1 MKKRT
6 IPKLFPDTSQ
16 RSASGKW
23 RIASCALFLT
33 LGVHTCFA
41 QAGSGAAPPGAN
53 AKEVPDVS
61 EKLDAM
67 KKRIDQ
73 LESELAA
80 SIALLKSQLPAAK
93 DAGKVQATPGPSESA
108 RSSNSAAISPSAVT
122 ASAVTASAV
131 PAVAPITAS
140 VEPPPT
146 RVTLSGAGPANT
158 AAQSSAA
165 TPASANVSPY
175 ANSGSYWKRWVKK
188 DKTTSA
194 QSDPVNTAS
203 LGTPPASA
211 FDIKAKEALN
221 SDAPFPASAQEPAP
235 PAGSPAAAPATPPV
249 DLQTPFAYA
258 DFTWMNSNSRNH
270 DEVLDGKY
278 FSGEFRVDTNYMYD
292 YEHPID
298 HTLDE
303 TTEGERTGEFVIQAL
318 NVGGDFHA
326 GNMQGRILTQFGAVS
341 TAVPR
346 NDASYSQ
353 GQWDLAD
360 AYRYLSEMYA
370 GYHIDVQHGLNI
382 QVGDFLSYIGL
393 FSYYSFDNWMYQPS
407 YVSSNTPW
415 FFTGMRVQW
424 FPTNKLKIEPWLING
439 WQTYAKYN
447 GRQGLGGQIL
457 WRPTGNLDF
466 VFNTYTLG
474 RDVLYNPYRS
484 RYHEDDSQEWKYYER
499 PGKGLDRM
507 AFTVT
512 EDFGCETGGGVKC
525 THGTAATPA
534 QNFTGIMAYRRWWFH
549 KDMFSFN
556 IGGGVVDNPGRYLA
570 LLPPINGANAT
581 SGSPYF
587 TENPG
592 DQFRAY
598 DYQVAFEYMPSQ
610 WVTWHVEFTQRGAQ
624 QPLFAGPGG
633 MTPPGGNNGAPQNYA
648 CSNGANSG
656 FGFGALSQAQAS
668 CAAGGNGGIWEPNL
682 VKQERRWIFSLMV
695 KL

>member
-1 MKKRT
+1 MTKNK
-6 IPKLFPDTSQ
+6 IPIHPPDTLR
-16 RSASGKW
+16 RSALSKW
-23 RIASCALFLT
+23 RIASYASVLAL
-33 LGVHTCFA
+33 GQYTCFA
-41 QAGSGAAPPGAN
+41 QAVSSAPAQQTGAAQPASSD
-53 AKEVPDVS
+53 ADK
-61 EKLDAM
+61 KLDEM
-67 KKRIDQ
+67 QKHIQQ
-73 LESELAA
+73 LESDLAA
-80 SIALLKSQLPAAK
+80 SLEQLKAQLAAGKDKDKDKDKQASPAAT
-93 DAGKVQATPGPSESA
+93 QASDKTPAAAPAPASA
-108 RSSNSAAISPSAVT
+108 PATNQTNASLNAAPAAAEQANSAP
-122 ASAVTASAV
+122 
-131 PAVAPITAS
+131 
-140 VEPPPT
+140 
-146 RVTLSGAGPANT
+146 
-158 AAQSSAA
+158 SAA
-165 TPASANVSPY
+165 TNAAPNALK
-175 ANSGSYWKRWVKK
+175 GTFWKRWNKNQLN
-188 DKTTSA
+188 TPQPSPTA
-194 QSDPVNTAS
+194 TAS
-203 LGTPPASA
+203 LAPPPASA
-211 FDIKAKEALN
+211 FDTRAADALN
-221 SDAPFPASAQEPAP
+221 SDAFPAQPASAQDTTAQGAAPGAATPAP
-235 PAGSPAAAPATPPV
+235 AI
-249 DLQTPFAYA
+249 DLQTPFAFG
-258 DFTWMNSNSRNH
+258 DFTWMNSVPRNH

-370 GYHIDVQHGLNI
+370 GYHLDVQHGLNI

-457 WRPTGNLDF
+457 WRPTTNLDF
-466 VFNTYTLG
+466 VWNTYTLG
-474 RDVLYNPYRS
+474 RDTLYTPYRS
-484 RYHEDDSQEWKYYER
+484 RYHEDDSQEWKYYDH
-499 PGKGLDRM
+499 PGKFMHRM
-507 AFTVT
+507 AFTLT
-512 EDFGCETGGGVKC
+512 EDVGCETGGEKQNPTDAGNTNVVC
-525 THGTAATPA
+525 THGNVNGRPPS
-534 QNFTGIMAYRRWWFH
+534 QNFMGIMAYHRWWFD
-549 KDMFSFN
+549 KDKFSFN

-587 TENPG
+587 PEAPG
-592 DQFRAY
+592 LPFRGY

-610 WVTWHVEFTQRGAQ
+610 WVTWHVEFTQRGADV
-624 QPLFAGPGG
+624 PLFAGPGG

-656 FGFGALSQAQAS
+656 YGYGSLNLAQSA
-668 CAAGGNGGIWEPNL
+668 CAAGGNGGIWEPDL
-682 VKQERRWIFSLMV
+682 VKQERRWIFALMV

>member
-1 MKKRT
+1 MTKHS
-6 IPKLFPDTSQ
+6 IPIPFPHIS
-16 RSASGKW
+16 RPASLGKW
-23 RIASCALFLT
+23 RIAFCGLVLPFCQI
-33 LGVHTCFA
+33 TCFA
-41 QAGSGAAPPGAN
+41 QTGSEAPAPQSGAAQPGSAD
-53 AKEVPDVS
+53 ASKQ
-61 EKLDAM
+61 LDAIQ
-67 KKRIDQ
+67 KHIEQ

-80 SIALLKSQLPAAK
+80 SLAQLKARLAASKDGSDTVKDKDKREPALQASTVTVPPQAIASPSVPTAA
-93 DAGKVQATPGPSESA
+93 
-108 RSSNSAAISPSAVT
+108 SAAQQQ
-122 ASAVTASAV
+122 ASTT
-131 PAVAPITAS
+131 I
-140 VEPPPT
+140 PP
-146 RVTLSGAGPANT
+146 
-158 AAQSSAA
+158 
-165 TPASANVSPY
+165 SANVSPY
-175 ANSGSYWKRWVKK
+175 ASSGSFWRRWVKK
-188 DKTTSA
+188 DKAAQADSA
-194 QSDPVNTAS
+194 PVTTAS
-203 LGTPPASA
+203 LGKPPSSA
-211 FDIKAKEALN
+211 FDLRANEALN
-221 SDAPFPASAQEPAP
+221 SDASFPASAQDAAAQAPA
-235 PAGSPAAAPATPPV
+235 AGAPAAAGPPPV
-249 DLQTPFAYA
+249 DLQTPFAFG
-258 DFTWMNSNSRNH
+258 DFTWMNSVPRNH

-292 YEHPID
+292 YEHPTD

-370 GYHIDVQHGLNI
+370 GYHLDVQHGLNI

-457 WRPTGNLDF
+457 WRPTPNLDF
-466 VFNTYTLG
+466 VWNTYTLG
-474 RDVLYNPYRS
+474 RDTLYNPYRS
-484 RYHEDDSQEWKYYER
+484 RYHEDDSQEWKYYDR
-499 PGKGLDRM
+499 PGKMLDKM

-512 EDFGCETGGGVKC
+512 EDVGCETGGEKQNPTNAGGTNVVC
-525 THGTAATPA
+525 THGNINGRPPS
-534 QNFTGIMAYRRWWFH
+534 QNFMGIMAYHRWWFH

-556 IGGGVVDNPGRYLA
+556 VGGGVVDNPGRYLA

-581 SGSPYF
+581 SGTPYF
-587 TENPG
+587 PENPG
-592 DQFRAY
+592 LPFRGY

-610 WVTWHVEFTQRGAQ
+610 WVTWHVEFTQRGSDV
-624 QPLFAGPGG
+624 PLFAGPGG

-656 FGFGALSQAQAS
+656 YGFGSLGLAQSA
-668 CAAGGNGGIWEPNL
+668 CAAGGNGGIWYPDL

>member
-1 MKKRT
+1 M
-6 IPKLFPDTSQ
+6 I
-16 RSASGKW
+16 
-23 RIASCALFLT
+23 
-33 LGVHTCFA
+33 CFA
-41 QAGSGAAPPGAN
+41 QSGTEAPAQPAGVVQPASPDAA
-53 AKEVPDVS
+53 KQ
-61 EKLDAM
+61 LDAM
-67 KKRIDQ
+67 QKHIEQ
-73 LESELAA
+73 LEADLSASLAQLKAQLAA
-80 SIALLKSQLPAAK
+80 NDKDKGKDKQAPEVTAA
-93 DAGKVQATPGPSESA
+93 VSA
-108 RSSNSAAISPSAVT
+108 PSAAPQPVASLSTPQQASSSP
-122 ASAVTASAV
+122 
-131 PAVAPITAS
+131 PAGT
-140 VEPPPT
+140 
-146 RVTLSGAGPANT
+146 
-158 AAQSSAA
+158 
-165 TPASANVSPY
+165 NVSPY
-175 ANSGSYWKRWVKK
+175 ANSGSFWKRWVKGQK
-188 DKTTSA
+188 SSQS
-194 QSDPVNTAS
+194 QSDPVTTAS
-203 LGTPPASA
+203 VGMPPVSA
-211 FDIKAKEALN
+211 FDVRAKDALN
-221 SDAPFPASAQEPAP
+221 SDAFPATPQD
-235 PAGSPAAAPATPPV
+235 AAAPAAGTPAPAPAPPV

-258 DFTWMNSNSRNH
+258 DFTWMNSNPRNH

-278 FSGEFRVDTNYMYD
+278 FSGEFRVDTNYIYD
-292 YEHPID
+292 YEHPTD

-360 AYRYLSEMYA
+360 AYRYLSEMWA

-447 GRQGLGGQIL
+447 GREGLGGQIL

-466 VFNTYTLG
+466 VWNTYTLG
-474 RDVLYNPYRS
+474 RDTLYNPYRS
-484 RYHEDDSQEWKYYER
+484 RYHADYSQEWKYYEA
-499 PGKGLDRM
+499 PGKTLDRM

-512 EDFGCETGGGVKC
+512 EDVGCESGGEKQNPTNSGGTNVVC
-525 THGTAATPA
+525 THGYTNGRPPS
-534 QNFTGIMAYRRWWFH
+534 QNFMGIMAYHRWWFH

-556 IGGGVVDNPGRYLA
+556 VGGGVVDNPGRYLV

-581 SGSPYF
+581 SGSPYYP
-587 TENPG
+587 EAPG
-592 DQFRAY
+592 LPFRGY

-610 WVTWHVEFTQRGAQ
+610 WVTWHVEFTQRGTNV
-624 QPLFAGPGG
+624 PTFAGPGG
-633 MTPPGGNNGAPQNYA
+633 MTPPGGNNGFPQNYA

-656 FGFGALSQAQAS
+656 YGYGSFGLAQSACAS
-668 CAAGGNGGIWEPNL
+668 GGNGGVWEPDL
-682 VKQERRWIFSLMV
+682 VKQERRWIFALMV